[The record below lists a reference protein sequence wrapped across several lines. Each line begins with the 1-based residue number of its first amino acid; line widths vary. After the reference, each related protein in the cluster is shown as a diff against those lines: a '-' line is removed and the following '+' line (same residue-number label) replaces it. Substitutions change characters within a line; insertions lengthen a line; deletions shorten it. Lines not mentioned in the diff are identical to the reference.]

1 MNIYLIIEV
10 KDREFLSRLLTGAE
24 AALNGNDVLV
34 GDKEISSMILK
45 NKLNPGIVL
54 LKSITPNNRRLTQL
68 KHYRKNNFV
77 VTSIDEEGGLV
88 HISFNDFV
96 NRRYSE
102 ESLSYTDTV
111 YCFGKFDYEN
121 YIKIFPK
128 YKEKFIPTG
137 NPRFDLLNNKINK
150 YFIKQKKSN
159 KPKIVIISTYTVF
172 ARKKSVSDHFLI
184 DNKFQDDYHYD
195 VFAHRAVMSSNYIKL
210 LKKIITNFPKIE
222 IDIWVHPI
230 ESIDNWKKALPNNK
244 NIKFTTGTKLLSKG
258 KKDNTIFIHS
268 GSGLAFN
275 ALLQEKI
282 VISYQPVK
290 SKMNNTL
297 PNKNSIIMKSDDE
310 IIEFIKKKKFIKFKP
325 NKKNLNQL
333 NKIFS
338 NSKNYDASVKIA
350 THWQKFQSN
359 NLSKKNNLIYLQIRN
374 KLKYIKQ
381 KLSSK
386 IYNEKFTPITNLELN
401 ELKNIL
407 IKVKP
412 EIKDLKFTLIGPR
425 LINIKRKI

>member
-1 MNIYLIIEV
+1 
-10 KDREFLSRLLTGAE
+10 
-24 AALNGNDVLV
+24 
-34 GDKEISSMILK
+34 
-45 NKLNPGIVL
+45 
-54 LKSITPNNRRLTQL
+54 
-68 KHYRKNNFV
+68 
-77 VTSIDEEGGLV
+77 
-88 HISFNDFV
+88 
-96 NRRYSE
+96 
-102 ESLSYTDTV
+102 
-111 YCFGKFDYEN
+111 
-121 YIKIFPK
+121 
-128 YKEKFIPTG
+128 
-137 NPRFDLLNNKINK
+137 
-150 YFIKQKKSN
+150 
-159 KPKIVIISTYTVF
+159 
-172 ARKKSVSDHFLI
+172 
-184 DNKFQDDYHYD
+184 
-195 VFAHRAVMSSNYIKL
+195 
-210 LKKIITNFPKIE
+210 
-222 IDIWVHPI
+222 
-230 ESIDNWKKALPNNK
+230 
-244 NIKFTTGTKLLSKG
+244 
-258 KKDNTIFIHS
+258 
-268 GSGLAFN
+268 
-275 ALLQEKI
+275 
-282 VISYQPVK
+282 
-290 SKMNNTL
+290 
-297 PNKNSIIMKSDDE
+297 MKSDDE